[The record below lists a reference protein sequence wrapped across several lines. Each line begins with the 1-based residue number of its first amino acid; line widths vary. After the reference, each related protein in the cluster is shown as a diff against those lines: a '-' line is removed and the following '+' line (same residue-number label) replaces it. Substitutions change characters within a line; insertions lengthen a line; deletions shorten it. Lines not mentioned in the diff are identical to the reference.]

1 MGKARPGAPAL
12 TSHPHP
18 ISSFSNRNLSS
29 HILPA
34 SATMVGVCMTVIS
47 IVKLAHV
54 GAGMVIDK
62 ILAFDSVLFL
72 LSAIFSYLSLR
83 AEHDVAGRLEYLA
96 DGTFMVGLIF
106 MVMAAFV
113 LSFELL

>member
-1 MGKARPGAPAL
+1 M
-12 TSHPHP
+12 
-18 ISSFSNRNLSS
+18 SSFTNKNLSS

-54 GAGMVIDK
+54 GTAGMVIDK

-72 LSAIFSYLSLR
+72 LSAAFSYLSLR
-83 AEHDVAGRLEYLA
+83 AEHDAAGRLEYFA
-96 DGTFMVGLIF
+96 DGAFMVGLIF
-106 MVMAAFV
+106 MVVAAFA